1 MTLIGTLKA
10 TDTAQLL
17 KAVNSQKSYLFFD
30 ISVFNTGASIHIKC
44 TDTYKEINRNTWNGY
59 NFIIENDYTTE
70 YYILNVL
77 KERLKDPEANLKAT
91 EILRIKKAL
100 KN

>member
-1 MTLIGTLKA
+1 MTLIGTLQS
-10 TDTAQLL
+10 TGTAELL

-30 ISVFNTGASIHIKC
+30 ISVFNAGAVINIKC
-44 TDTYKEINRNTWNGY
+44 TDSYKEINRNTWNGY
-59 NFIIENDYTTE
+59 DFIIENDYTTE

-77 KERLKDPEANLKAT
+77 KERLTDPEANLQPSQ
-91 EILRIKKAL
+91 ILRIKKAL